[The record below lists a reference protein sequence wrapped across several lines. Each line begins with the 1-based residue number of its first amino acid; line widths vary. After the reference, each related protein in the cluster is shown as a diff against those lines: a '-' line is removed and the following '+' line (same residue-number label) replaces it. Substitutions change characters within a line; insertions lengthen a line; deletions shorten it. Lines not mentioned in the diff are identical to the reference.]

1 MLQDIVVYI
10 IVGAAFIY
18 CILGLFRH
26 FRASGKGAGKC
37 ASCTA
42 ECPLKNL
49 KSAQQAAGT
58 CSSCDTSNPARP
70 NAKTCSHYR
79 KATKRK
85 ADSPSHKVDS
95 TSHKARLQ

>member
-42 ECPLKNL
+42 ECPL
-49 KSAQQAAGT
+49 
-58 CSSCDTSNPARP
+58 

-95 TSHKARLQ
+95 PSHKAESPSHKARLQ

>member
-1 MLQDIVVYI
+1 MLQDIIVYI

-26 FRASGKGAGKC
+26 FRASGKGVNKC

-49 KSAQQAAGT
+49 KSAQQSAGA
-58 CSSCDTSNPARP
+58 CSSCGTSKPARP

-79 KATKRK
+79 QAAKHKAE
-85 ADSPSHKVDS
+85 SP
-95 TSHKARLQ
+95 SHKARLQ

>member
-26 FRASGKGAGKC
+26 FRASGKGVNKC

-49 KSAQQAAGT
+49 KSVQQSTSA
-58 CSSCDTSNPARP
+58 CSSCATSKPARP

-79 KATKRK
+79 QAAKHKAE
-85 ADSPSHKVDS
+85 SPSD
-95 TSHKARLQ
+95 KARLQ